1 MNATAMKAPGQ
12 DLARD
17 MSLFEID
24 EALALL
30 VESAQEEAAANGG
43 EIPDELQVAL
53 GEYIEAFGE
62 KVDRIAGYLKAQDAF
77 AELAKKEEER
87 LRARRNVAE
96 NRVKRL
102 KTFLC
107 FWMAAHERKQL
118 KGRLNTIT
126 LVKNSMDTLVIEDGA
141 AIPDRYHKVTVQIGW
156 DDWAYLLNLVPAG
169 PERERLAQGGV
180 QQKELDRAHLEE
192 AIKGGV
198 VLPGIQLVRRQHVRF
213 S

>member
-43 EIPDELQVAL
+43 EIPEELQVAL

-77 AELAKKEEER
+77 AELAKKEEKR
-87 LRARRNVAE
+87 LRARRNAAE

-107 FWMAAHERKQL
+107 FWMAARERKQL

-126 LVKNSMDTLVIEDGA
+126 LASNSLDTLVIEDGA

-156 DDWAYLLNLVPAG
+156 DDWMILLDLVPAG
-169 PERERLAQGGV
+169 PERERLAQGGAK
-180 QQKELDRAHLEE
+180 QKELDRAHLAE

>member
-1 MNATAMKAPGQ
+1 MNATATKARGQ

-30 VESAQEEAAANGG
+30 VESAQEEAAENDGD
-43 EIPDELQVAL
+43 IPDELQAAL

-62 KVDRIAGYLKAQDAF
+62 KVDRIAGYLKSQEAL

-87 LRARRNVAE
+87 LRTRRNAAE

-102 KTFLC
+102 KSFLC
-107 FWMAAHERKQL
+107 FWMAAREYNRL

-126 LVKNSMDTLVIEDGA
+126 LAKNSVDTLVIDDGA

-156 DDWAYLLNLVPAG
+156 DDWAYVLHLVPAG
-169 PERERLAQGGV
+169 PERDRLARGGAK
-180 QQKELDRAHLEE
+180 QKELDRAHLEG
-192 AIKGGV
+192 AIKDGV
-198 VLPGIQLVRRQHVRF
+198 VLPGVQLARGQHVRL